1 MHRTVRGAALAVV
14 GDSWTVTNTAPMP
27 AFEAATPIDPAMLPA
42 LRSSLVNGTTD
53 HPITPTPN
61 LNLTLT
67 LTPTPAPNP
76 DPDPSPNPNP

>member
-42 LRSSLVNGTTD
+42 LRSSLVNGTKIG
-53 HPITPTPN
+53 PYN
-61 LNLTLT
+61 
-67 LTPTPAPNP
+67 PNP
-76 DPDPSPNPNP
+76 KPNPNANPNP